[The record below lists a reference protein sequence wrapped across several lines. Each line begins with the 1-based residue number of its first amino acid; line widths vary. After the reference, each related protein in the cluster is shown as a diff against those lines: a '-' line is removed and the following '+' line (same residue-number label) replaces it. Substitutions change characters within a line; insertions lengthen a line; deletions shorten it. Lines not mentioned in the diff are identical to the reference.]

1 MRFGLVGTGF
11 WAADTHAPALSTHPD
26 VELAGVWGRSRAKA
40 ESLARGHSA
49 QVYEDLET
57 MFEDV
62 DAVAFAVPPNVQA
75 VLAVRAAAHGC
86 HLLLDKPV
94 ALTTDGA
101 DAVVDAV
108 AAAGVRSIVFFTS
121 RFVPNVEEWLA
132 TTAPSDDWQS
142 ARIRMWGSIFEPG
155 NPFGE
160 SPWRR
165 DRGALWDIGPHALS
179 IMLPMLGP
187 VVDVAAIPG
196 RGDAVEVLL
205 RHGSGSAS
213 SLSLSLTAQAGSKG
227 DKSIFYGAKRSSR
240 PPEPTSTP
248 LEAMGNCI
256 TQLITDQPE
265 GWTHPSNAVFGR
277 DIVRILESAERF
289 MQSVIDAP
297 PAADS

>member
-1 MRFGLVGTGF
+1 M
-11 WAADTHAPALSTHPD
+11 
-26 VELAGVWGRSRAKA
+26 
-40 ESLARGHSA
+40 
-49 QVYEDLET
+49 
-57 MFEDV
+57 MFADV

-75 VLAVRAAAHGC
+75 PLAVRAAAHGC

-94 ALTTDGA
+94 SFTTDEA

-108 AAAGVRSIVFFTS
+108 TAAGVRSIVFFTS
-121 RFVPNVEEWLA
+121 RFVPNLEEWLA

-165 DRGALWDIGPHALS
+165 DKGALWDIGPHALS

-196 RGDAVEVLL
+196 RGDAVEILL
-205 RHGSGSAS
+205 RHASGAAS

-227 DKSIFYGAKRSSR
+227 EESIFYGAKRSAR
-240 PPEPTSTP
+240 MPEPSSTP
-248 LEAMGNCI
+248 LAAMGNCI
-256 TQLITDQPE
+256 TQLSTDQP
-265 GWTHPSNAVFGR
+265 GSWAHPTDAAFGR
-277 DIVRILESAERF
+277 DIVRILESAERLIKPVF
-289 MQSVIDAP
+289 DAP
-297 PAADS
+297 SRP